1 MRDKRQHQRAQFTV
15 PATLVWEG
23 GDLLAESVD
32 ISLGGTS
39 IGVSGAA
46 ELPELGASVHLALEL
61 PTLGPVKLPAF
72 VRWVRGEAVGLQFG
86 LIGAR
91 ETHVI
96 GRIVRGSL
104 PDID

>member
-1 MRDKRQHQRAQFTV
+1 V
-15 PATLVWEG
+15 PATLAWEG
-23 GDLLAESVD
+23 GTLTAQSLD

-39 IGVSGAA
+39 IGVTDAA
-46 ELPELGASVHLALEL
+46 ERPELGASVRLAFEL
-61 PTLGPVKLPAF
+61 PTLGAVTLPAF
-72 VRWVRGEAVGLQFG
+72 VRWVRGDSVGLQFG

-104 PDID
+104 PDAE

>member
-1 MRDKRQHQRAQFTV
+1 MRDKRQHQRAQYAV
-15 PATLVWEG
+15 PATLAWEG
-23 GDLLAESVD
+23 GNLAAVSVD

-39 IGVSGAA
+39 IDIADAGA
-46 ELPELGASVHLALEL
+46 LPELGVPVRLALEL
-61 PTLGPVKLPAF
+61 PTLGAVKLPAF
-72 VRWVRGEAVGLQFG
+72 VRWVRGDAVGLQFG

-104 PDID
+104 PDAE

>member
-1 MRDKRQHQRAQFTV
+1 M
-15 PATLVWEG
+15 PATLAWDG
-23 GDLLAESVD
+23 GHLTAESMD

-39 IGVSGAA
+39 IGVAGAA
-46 ELPELGASVHLALEL
+46 GLPELGASVHLAIEL

-72 VRWVRGEAVGLQFG
+72 VRWVRGDAVGLQFG

-104 PDID
+104 PDAE